1 MRPEKYL
8 SLAECVKGHVYKI
21 RSRNLRIG
29 VFNGTTGFIGI
40 RTKWGSRYLFTEYH
54 WDTGPPYGTV
64 HPLEDMGV
72 VVPEGIELREQTDT
86 FDVKSGR
93 PVGFDRPVAD
103 GGRGW
108 FFTDTGEADQ
118 SIHGVYSTYKPLFDF
133 LDALTPKESA

>member
-8 SLAECVKGHVYKI
+8 ALAECVKGHVYKL

-40 RTKWGSRYLFTEYH
+40 RTKWDSRYLFTEYH
-54 WDTGPPYGTV
+54 WDYEGSYGTV

-72 VVPEGIELREQTDT
+72 VVPETIELRENTDS
-86 FDVKSGR
+86 FDQVTGR
-93 PVGFDRPVAD
+93 PVDFDRPVAE

-118 SIHGVYSTYKPLFDF
+118 NIRSVYGTYKPLFEF
-133 LDALTPKESA
+133 LDALTPKDAT